1 MLPMVQVINL
11 VKEFPEAR
19 AVDGIDLS
27 IEQGSC
33 FGLLGPNGAG
43 KTTAIEV
50 IEGILPPTSGEVL
63 YKGNPLAGTFYQE
76 TGIQFQ
82 KTELPQ
88 YLTVRETLEMFRNL
102 YKRRTPFAD
111 LVAVCRLEEILDRDN
126 RRISGGQRQR
136 LFLAMALS
144 NDPDLIF
151 LDEPTTGLDP
161 QSRRYLWDIIDKI
174 KAAGKTIILTTHYME
189 EAQLLCDLIAIMDR
203 GQIISMGSPR
213 ELLAHYAGKTS
224 IILPITLPEHQLLGV
239 PGQVLQRPN
248 RTEIHTTD
256 LAGSIKGLL
265 AVNVELAGMT
275 VRAPNLEDLFL
286 HLTGRELRA

>member
-1 MLPMVQVINL
+1 MPLLQVKNL
-11 VKEFPEAR
+11 IKEFPETR
-19 AVDGIDLS
+19 AVDGIDFA
-27 IEQGSC
+27 IEKGTC

-63 YKGNPLAGTFYQE
+63 YKGRSRSRGFQQE
-76 TGIQFQ
+76 TGIQLQ

-88 YLTVRETLEMFRNL
+88 YLTVRETVEMFRNL
-102 YKRRTPFAD
+102 YRRRASLAE
-111 LVAVCRLEEILDRDN
+111 LVATCRLEDILDRDN

-144 NDPDLIF
+144 NDPELIF

-161 QSRRYLWDIIDKI
+161 QTRRYLWEIIDGI
-174 KAAGKTIILTTHYME
+174 KAAGKTIVLTTHYME
-189 EAQLLCDLIAIMDR
+189 EAQLLCDAVAIMD
-203 GQIISMGSPR
+203 GGKIIAMGSPR
-213 ELLAHYAGKTS
+213 ELLSHYAGQTA
-224 IILPITLPEHQLLGV
+224 ILLPATLPPDQGGEI
-239 PGQVLQRPN
+239 PGRILRRQN
-248 RTEIHTTD
+248 RTEIHTGD
-256 LAGSIKGLL
+256 LAASLQALL
-265 AVNVELAGMT
+265 ASGINLSGMT